1 MAVDARSLNG
11 EAAPILRLEGVSK
24 FFGRAK
30 VLANAS
36 LEVRQGDVFC
46 IIGPSGAGKST
57 LLRCSNHLETIDS
70 GTIFFEGRP
79 VFRYVENDRT
89 VIDPDWRVEEI
100 RAQIGMVFQSFNLF
114 PHLSAIGNVVE
125 APVQVRRL
133 PLARAREE
141 ALALLRKVGLVEKAD
156 FFPHQLSS
164 GQQQRTAIARALA
177 MHPKVMLFDEATSAL
192 DPELVGEVLRIMR
205 QLAAEGMT
213 MVVVTHEM
221 EFAREVA
228 DRVAFMVDG
237 AIVEIG
243 TPRQIFTESAN
254 SRTRQFLKSILDRS
268 GRPEG
273 SASDTTLQ
281 KESGR

>member
-30 VLANAS
+30 VLANVN

-57 LLRCSNHLETIDS
+57 LLRCINHLETIDS

-254 SRTRQFLKSILDRS
+254 PRTRQFLKSILDRS

>member
-11 EAAPILRLEGVSK
+11 QAAPILRLEGISK

-30 VLANAS
+30 VLANVS
-36 LEVRQGDVFC
+36 LEVRQGDVLC

-57 LLRCSNHLETIDS
+57 LLRCINHLETIDA
-70 GTIFFEGRP
+70 GTIFFEGKP
-79 VFRYVENDRT
+79 VFRYVENGRT

-100 RAQIGMVFQSFNLF
+100 RAQIGMVFQAFNLF
-114 PHLSAIGNVVE
+114 PHLTAIGNVVE
-125 APVQVRRL
+125 APIQVRRL

-177 MHPKVMLFDEATSAL
+177 MHPKVMLFDEPTSAL

-228 DRVAFMVDG
+228 DQVAFMVDG

-254 SRTRQFLKSILDRS
+254 PRTRQFLKSILDRS

-273 SASDTTLQ
+273 SASGTTLQ